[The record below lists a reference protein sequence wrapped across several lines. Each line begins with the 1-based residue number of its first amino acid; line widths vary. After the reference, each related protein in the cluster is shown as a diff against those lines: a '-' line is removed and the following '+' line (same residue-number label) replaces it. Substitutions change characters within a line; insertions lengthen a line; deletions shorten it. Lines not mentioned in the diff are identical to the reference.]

1 MKPLK
6 KKDIK
11 KGQLVKLVSDDSRW
25 SDFVD
30 TSRVG
35 IVLGHDEKA
44 IAQILFTDGKL
55 EEHWFSSL
63 ERVNEKSR
71 T

>member
-1 MKPLK
+1 MKK
-6 KKDIK
+6 SEVK
-11 KGQLVKLVSDDSRW
+11 KGQLVRLVSDDSRW

-63 ERVNEKSR
+63 EGANEKPR

>member
-1 MKPLK
+1 MRKAEVK
-6 KKDIK
+6 E
-11 KGQLVKLVSDDSRW
+11 GQLVKLVSDDSRW

-30 TSRVG
+30 TSRIG

-63 ERVNEKSR
+63 ECASEKSR

>member
-1 MKPLK
+1 MKK
-6 KKDIK
+6 SEIK
-11 KGQLVKLVSDDSRW
+11 EGQLVRLVSDDSRW

-30 TSRVG
+30 TSRIG

-55 EEHWFSSL
+55 EGHWFSSL
-63 ERVNEKSR
+63 EGVSEKSR

>member
-1 MKPLK
+1 MKK
-6 KKDIK
+6 SEINE
-11 KGQLVKLVSDDSRW
+11 GQLVRLVSDDSRW

-63 ERVNEKSR
+63 ERANEKSR

>member
-1 MKPLK
+1 MKK
-6 KKDIK
+6 AVVKE
-11 KGQLVKLVSDDSRW
+11 GQLVRLVSDDSRW

-44 IAQILFTDGKL
+44 IAQILFTDGNL

-63 ERVNEKSR
+63 ECVSEKSR

>member
-1 MKPLK
+1 MRKAEVK
-6 KKDIK
+6 E
-11 KGQLVKLVSDDSRW
+11 GQLVKLTSDDSRW

-44 IAQILFTDGKL
+44 IAQILFADGKL

-63 ERVNEKSR
+63 EEVNEKSR

>member
-1 MKPLK
+1 MRKAEVK
-6 KKDIK
+6 E
-11 KGQLVKLVSDDSRW
+11 GQLVKLTSDDSRW

-44 IAQILFTDGKL
+44 LAQILFTDGKL

-63 ERVNEKSR
+63 EGVNEKPR

>member
-1 MKPLK
+1 MRKAEVK
-6 KKDIK
+6 E
-11 KGQLVKLVSDDSRW
+11 GQLVKLVSDDSRW

-63 ERVNEKSR
+63 EGVNEKPR

>member
-1 MKPLK
+1 MKK
-6 KKDIK
+6 SEINE
-11 KGQLVKLVSDDSRW
+11 GQLVRLVSDDSRW

-63 ERVNEKSR
+63 EGVNEKPR

>member
-1 MKPLK
+1 MRKAEVK
-6 KKDIK
+6 E
-11 KGQLVKLVSDDSRW
+11 GQLVKLINDASRW

-63 ERVNEKSR
+63 EGVNEI

>member
-1 MKPLK
+1 MKK
-6 KKDIK
+6 SEINE
-11 KGQLVKLVSDDSRW
+11 GQLVRLVSDDSRW

-63 ERVNEKSR
+63 EGVNEKSR

>member
-1 MKPLK
+1 MKK
-6 KKDIK
+6 WEINE
-11 KGQLVKLVSDDSRW
+11 GQLVRLVSDDSRW

-63 ERVNEKSR
+63 EGVNEKPR

>member
-1 MKPLK
+1 MRKAEVK
-6 KKDIK
+6 E
-11 KGQLVKLVSDDSRW
+11 GQLVKLVSDDARW

-44 IAQILFTDGKL
+44 IAQILFSDGKI
-55 EEHWFSSL
+55 EGHWFSSL
-63 ERVNEKSR
+63 EGVNEKPR

>member
-1 MKPLK
+1 MKK
-6 KKDIK
+6 SEIK
-11 KGQLVKLVSDDSRW
+11 EGQLVRLVSDDSRW

-30 TSRVG
+30 TSRIG

-44 IAQILFTDGKL
+44 IVQVLFTDGKL
-55 EEHWFSSL
+55 EGHWFSSL
-63 ERVNEKSR
+63 EGISEKSR

>member
-1 MKPLK
+1 MRKAEVK
-6 KKDIK
+6 E
-11 KGQLVKLVSDDSRW
+11 GQLVKLTSDDSRW

-44 IAQILFTDGKL
+44 IAQILFSDGKI
-55 EEHWFSSL
+55 EGHWFSSL
-63 ERVNEKSR
+63 ECVSEKSR